1 MIFVLC
7 IMFRTFHSA
16 EARPFRKKQRKKKRI
31 RNGQNINFTLKTFVG
46 NHRDIKIKYGTT
58 LRELDDIIKK
68 AYSIKNGVKLFMGTI
83 QINKQENQE
92 QTIGDLIKADT
103 QQKYTSLVVFRS
115 YPPPPY
121 PLPPPKKE

>member
-1 MIFVLC
+1 VYYVPYF
-7 IMFRTFHSA
+7 
-16 EARPFRKKQRKKKRI
+16 PFGRGATIQKKTKKKKRI
-31 RNGQNINFTLKTFVG
+31 RNGQNINFALKTFVG

-68 AYSIKNGVKLFMGTI
+68 AYSIKNGVKLFMGNI

-103 QQKYTSLVVFRS
+103 QQKYTILVVFRS
-115 YPPPPY
+115 YPPPP
-121 PLPPPKKE
+121 KKKDEYL